1 MIIIILN
8 DDIFMLFH
16 QTLVFGSDTFNLALQ
31 TLVFFGMFI
40 EDFLIF
46 VILSGKKCKKVVNFH
61 NTALTFAGICLFGM
75 LYFVKRFFY
84 RKDKS
89 F

>member
-1 MIIIILN
+1 MIIIILY

-16 QTLVFGSDTFNLALQ
+16 QTLVFGSDAFNLALQ
-31 TLVFFGMFI
+31 TLVFFGMLI
-40 EDFLIF
+40 EDFLIL
-46 VILSGKKCKKVVNFH
+46 VVLSGKKCKKVVNFH
-61 NTALTFAGICLFGM
+61 NAALTFVGICLFGL